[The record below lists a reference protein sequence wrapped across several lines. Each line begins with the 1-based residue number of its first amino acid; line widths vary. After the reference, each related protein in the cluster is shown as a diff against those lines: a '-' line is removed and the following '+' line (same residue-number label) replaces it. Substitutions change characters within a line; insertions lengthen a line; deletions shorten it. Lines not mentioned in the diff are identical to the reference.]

1 MKLKDAIIELL
12 KSSKKPMHRNEL
24 ARIIRQKKMATF
36 LNDHSVGSA
45 VYGSIKEDPETP
57 FVQTAPATFALRDDV
72 LFTESVTEQPRPPVK
87 AVRRRQRAIQI
98 KSETRGLVL
107 RFYVENGEICVEAL

>member
-1 MKLKDAIIELL
+1 MNLKDAIIELL

-45 VYGSIKEDPETP
+45 VYGSIKKDPQTP

-72 LFTESVTEQPRPPVK
+72 LFTESAPEQPRPAK